1 MALYSRRFGVSQ
13 SAKANNGSILYTFD
27 VTDTSKEYW
36 VYSSAGS
43 GSLAGPAPVAMEVDG
58 ITKAVSQKYTFS
70 SLGTHH
76 IELFFGDVG
85 ECAGYLANGSD
96 AVSIDVSNLSLPDSY
111 QLRGFFSSSDLLKEV
126 VGLDKMLSTLPTDDY
141 YDSYA
146 FFQYCSSLET
156 IDLSDLTFRTDS
168 LSLWFWGCDVLRSVK
183 LPNVDWADPSDVGS
197 NFLFADC
204 YALTSVDLSVF
215 ANLPCSNFEFGFDG
229 CTSLTSVV
237 LPMSWTERAYYGG
250 ISLQYLFRDC
260 TSLSSIR
267 FNYPVPDTADS
278 EDLGIEEMFS
288 GMRSSGTF
296 YYPQG
301 MSSSILSALPSG
313 WSKVLI

>member
-36 VYSSAGS
+36 VYSSAGGS
-43 GSLAGPAPVAMEVDG
+43 SLAGPAPIAMEVDG

-70 SLGTHH
+70 SLGTHR

-111 QLRGFFSSSDLLKEV
+111 QLRGFFSSSSLLKEV

-197 NFLFADC
+197 NFLFTDC

-215 ANLPCSNFEFGFDG
+215 SGLPCSNFEFAFDG
-229 CTSLTSVV
+229 CTSLTSVT
-237 LPMSWTERAYYGG
+237 LPMRWMASYYEL
-250 ISLQYLFRDC
+250 SLQYMLRGC
-260 TSLSSIR
+260 TALSSIR
-267 FNYPVPDTADS
+267 FNYPVPDS
-278 EDLGIEEMFS
+278 EDLKIEEMFS

-296 YYPQG
+296 YYPSG
-301 MSSSILSALPSG
+301 MSASVLSALPSG

>member
-43 GSLAGPAPVAMEVDG
+43 GSLAGPAPIAMEVNG
-58 ITKAVSQKYTFS
+58 ITKAVSKKYTFS

-111 QLRGFFSSSDLLKEV
+111 QLRGLFSSSSLLKEV
-126 VGLDKMLSTLPTDDY
+126 VGLGKLLSTLPTDDY

-168 LSLWFWGCDVLRSVK
+168 LSLWFWGCDVLRSVR

-197 NFLFADC
+197 NFLFTDC

-215 ANLPCSNFEFGFDG
+215 AGYPCSNFEFAFDG

-237 LPMSWTERAYYGG
+237 LPMRWVPSYYELGLG
-250 ISLQYLFRDC
+250 YMFRGC

-267 FNYPVPDTADS
+267 FNYPVPDS
-278 EDLGIEEMFS
+278 EDLDVKGMFS
-288 GMRSSGTF
+288 DMRSSGTF
-296 YYPQG
+296 YYPSG
-301 MSSSILSALPSG
+301 MTSSVLSALPSG